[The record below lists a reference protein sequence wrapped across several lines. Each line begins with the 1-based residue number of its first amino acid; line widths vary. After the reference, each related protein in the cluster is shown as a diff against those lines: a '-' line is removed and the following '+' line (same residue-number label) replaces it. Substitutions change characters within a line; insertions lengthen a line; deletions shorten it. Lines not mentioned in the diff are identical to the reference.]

1 MLPVPHDQTRG
12 RYIHETARALSQLA
26 QVRVFFQQ
34 ASYPRIPGLSPR
46 SFLRGE
52 VGEDYTLEGV
62 DVEAFAH
69 LTSQNFDRCFRL
81 SPVA

>member
-1 MLPVPHDQTRG
+1 MPRIALVTPMLPVPHDQTRG

-46 SFLRGE
+46 SFRDDPPGGPL
-52 VGEDYTLEGV
+52 
-62 DVEAFAH
+62 
-69 LTSQNFDRCFRL
+69 
-81 SPVA
+81 